1 MYSQINAQ
9 RKEIIEVAYQ
19 ARQGH
24 LSSSMSVLEI
34 MNVLYKKIMKFDP
47 ANPDSNENDVVIL
60 SKGHAALAQYAVLM
74 DLGCITRKQFYS
86 YSRFNGILGEH
97 PDRNKVPGIYV
108 STGSLGHGFPN
119 AVGIA
124 AGYAAQELE
133 NRVYVIIGDGEA
145 NEGSVWEAAAAAA
158 QLKLKNLTCIADDN
172 NSASHMP
179 DLGGKFAAFGWDVV
193 DLKDGNDIIQI
204 EEALKT
210 IHSKPLFIWGH
221 TVKGYGCPL
230 MEKDPE
236 GWHHHVISDLEYQR
250 LMEDLQ

>member
-9 RKEIIEVAYQ
+9 RKKIIEVAYQ

-34 MNVLYKKIMKFDP
+34 LNVLYKTIMIFDP
-47 ANPDSNENDVVIL
+47 TNPDSKENDVVVL
-60 SKGHAALAQYAVLM
+60 SKGHAALAQYAVLL
-74 DLGCITRKQFYS
+74 DLGCITKEQFYS
-86 YSRFNGILGEH
+86 YSRFDGILGEH
-97 PDRNKVPGIYV
+97 PDRNKVPGISV
-108 STGSLGHGFPN
+108 STGSLGHGLPN

-124 AGYAAQELE
+124 AGYAAQGLE

-158 QLKLKNLTCIADDN
+158 QLKLKNLICIADDN

-179 DLGGKFAAFGWDVV
+179 DLGDKFAAFGWDVV

-210 IHSKPLFIWGH
+210 IHTKPLFIWGH

-230 MEKDPE
+230 MEENPE
-236 GWHHHVISDLEYQR
+236 DWHHHVISDVEYQQ